1 MKENFKKGKGEDE
14 IMSADLRKPIRC
26 PGCGAMNH
34 PDSCFCQE
42 CGAPLGRMRTQN
54 PDGMQNQ
61 RQQMQN
67 PGGMQNQQMQTAE
80 KSSNTTIIA
89 AVVAG
94 IAVVFVIGVVIA
106 LVVFGNSGR
115 KQTRTTAKTSSMESE
130 DMQGDNEEDT
140 AADVQADIDAVN
152 NRSCTVQGTI
162 YYTDNS
168 KEPVLVLKEAQS
180 VYVNSTTGEKILYN
194 SVSSISLASYPITGE
209 KMKRYNNVEVAV
221 DGALWAEDDVIYM
234 DVDDVFGEPKE
245 EVTEKKTEKETEPK
259 AESRTVTTP
268 SNADYIL
275 PDSDKKYLTS
285 SDVAG
290 LSVREINYAKNE
302 IYARHGRKF
311 DSKELREYFESKSW
325 YYGSVSPSDF
335 STKVFNKYE
344 NANIQ
349 FLDKKEKELGVYQLD
364 Q

>member
-1 MKENFKKGKGEDE
+1 
-14 IMSADLRKPIRC
+14 
-26 PGCGAMNH
+26 
-34 PDSCFCQE
+34 
-42 CGAPLGRMRTQN
+42 
-54 PDGMQNQ
+54 
-61 RQQMQN
+61 
-67 PGGMQNQQMQTAE
+67 
-80 KSSNTTIIA
+80 
-89 AVVAG
+89 
-94 IAVVFVIGVVIA
+94 
-106 LVVFGNSGR
+106 
-115 KQTRTTAKTSSMESE
+115 
-130 DMQGDNEEDT
+130 MQGDNEEDT

-209 KMKRYNNVEVAV
+209 KMKRYNNVEAAV

-234 DVDDVFGEPKE
+234 DADNVFGEPKAE
-245 EVTEKKTEKETEPK
+245 ATEKKTEKETEPK
-259 AESRTVTTP
+259 AENRTVTTP
-268 SNADYIL
+268 SNSDYIL
-275 PDSDKKYLTS
+275 PDSDKEYLTS

-325 YYGSVSPSDF
+325 YYGTVSPSDF
-335 STKVFNKYE
+335 STTVFNKYE

-349 FLDKKEKELGVYQLD
+349 FLDKKEKELGVYHLD

>member
-1 MKENFKKGKGEDE
+1 
-14 IMSADLRKPIRC
+14 MSTDLRKPIRC
-26 PGCGAMNH
+26 PRCGAMNH

-42 CGAPLGRMRTQN
+42 CGAPLERR
-54 PDGMQNQ
+54 
-61 RQQMQN
+61 QMQN
-67 PGGMQNQQMQTAE
+67 PGGMQNQRQQMQGQYSQPAE
-80 KSSNTTIIA
+80 KSNNTTIIA

-94 IAVVFVIGVVIA
+94 VAVVFVIGVVIA

-115 KQTRTTAKTSSMESE
+115 KQTKTTAKTTPLESA
-130 DMQGDNEEDT
+130 DVQGNQAEDT
-140 AADVQADIDAVN
+140 EADVQADIDAVN

-162 YYTDNS
+162 YYTGNS

-180 VYVNSTTGEKILYN
+180 VYVNSTTGERILYN

-234 DVDDVFGEPKE
+234 DVDDVFGEPKAE
-245 EVTEKKTEKETEPK
+245 ATEKKTEKETEKETEPK
-259 AESRTVTTP
+259 AENRTVTTP
-268 SNADYIL
+268 SNSDYIL
-275 PDSDKKYLTS
+275 PDSDKEYLTS

-325 YYGSVSPSDF
+325 YYGTVSPSDF